1 MKTLITLLAVASLS
15 AIGCLAQSPVFSFP
29 FEDSVEGGGKVAAKV
44 VGRITFEDGI
54 IGKAGTFDGSSW
66 VEVAHSPDFDSP
78 TFSISSWA
86 SPQQEKCS
94 GRIVEKGPSN
104 SFWLTFYW
112 GRARFGF
119 WDRNEGYQEIDSST
133 KFKANEWHHVAGTFD
148 GKVLRLYVD
157 GKLEAMRNT
166 TAVPN
171 FNKQPLIIGAKYQGI
186 AGDCFIG
193 ALDEVAFYNRAL
205 SETEIQAMS
214 QPKK

>member
-1 MKTLITLLAVASLS
+1 MKTLLTFLAIASVS
-15 AIGCLAQSPVFSFP
+15 AIGCLAQSPVFLFP
-29 FEDSVEGGGKVAAKV
+29 FEGSVDGGGKVAAKV
-44 VGRITFEDGI
+44 VGRIAFEEGI
-54 IGKAGTFDGSSW
+54 VGKAGTFDGSSW
-66 VEVAHSPDFDSP
+66 VEVAHSPDFNSP
-78 TFSISSWA
+78 AFSISAWA

-104 SFWLTFYW
+104 SFWLTFHW

-119 WDRNEGYQEIDSST
+119 WDRNEGYEEIDSST
-133 KFKANEWHHVAGTFD
+133 SFKANEWYQVAGTFD

-157 GKLEAMRNT
+157 GKLEAMRST

-171 FNKQPLIIGAKYQGI
+171 FNNQPLIIGAKYQGI

-205 SETEIQAMS
+205 SEAEIQTMS
-214 QPKK
+214 QAKK